1 VLKSEEF
8 MMKNYINA
16 SYIKGSMDNYDQ
28 NIFISTQ
35 GPTKKTF
42 DHFWRMIA
50 LNGVRY
56 IFMLCNLFE
65 DTRVK
70 CDQYW
75 PSGVNEILD
84 LSNILIQLIS
94 EDFII
99 ADQVIERKL
108 KITIGVKDN
117 SDIIEHYCS
126 QIHII
131 NWPDHSIPDDSI
143 SYKLFDTL
151 VSLIDKNFAESS
163 NKTPIVV
170 HCSAGVG
177 RTGTLICLYTCYN
190 LIMRQLKYVNTNELI
205 NEKSFLV
212 SIFSVAR
219 KLREQRYLFITDV
232 CQYKLIYHF
241 IYEWIKNNCNL

>member
-1 VLKSEEF
+1 
-8 MMKNYINA
+8 MMNNYINA

-75 PSGVNEILD
+75 PSKVDEVIE
-84 LSNILIQLIS
+84 LSNNILVQLIS
-94 EDFII
+94 EDLII
-99 ADQVIERKL
+99 SDQVVERKL
-108 KITIGVKDN
+108 KITIGAKDN
-117 SDIIEHYCS
+117 TGIIEHYFS
-126 QIHII
+126 QIHIL
-131 NWPDHSIPDDSI
+131 NWPDHSVPDESI
-143 SYKLFDTL
+143 SYKLFETL
-151 VSLIDKNFAESS
+151 VSIIDKNFAESS

-190 LIMRQLKYVNTNELI
+190 LIMRQIDYI
-205 NEKSFLV
+205 NANKEISEKSFLV
-212 SIFSVAR
+212 SVFSVAR
-219 KLREQRYLFITDV
+219 KLREQRYLFITDA
-232 CQYKLIYHF
+232 CQYKLIYQF
-241 IYEWIKNNCNL
+241 LYEWIKNNFIL